1 MTTAVSTRPSLSF
14 FRCRVFQL
22 EFYYGHAS
30 DTALGPSPG
39 HCLRQQ
45 GGGMGDI
52 TYLGPLLDVL
62 GHQLV
67 PRGEV
72 VCKRLYMTV
81 SRPVTPFHD
90 AFNSA
95 TLPSNFSPTTLRHSA
110 RRCLRLPWPPDDAS
124 DRETSKASEERE
136 SDDPGNGN
144 NQGNNNET
152 ESDKAKENE
161 RRTTRR
167 KWNLSAGRGE
177 DLQSS
182 KAPSAHPASSPST
195 PPPRRTP
202 TCTPRAARTCA
213 RTASRPSGPTA

>member
-30 DTALGPSPG
+30 DTAPGPSPG

-45 GGGMGDI
+45 GGVDGGSRTLGHCLMCWAISSSREGKSSASDYTWPLADRLLPSTMPSTLRLCPRI
-52 TYLGPLLDVL
+52 SPLRRFDTLLDAASDSHGPL
-62 GHQLV
+62 
-67 PRGEV
+67 
-72 VCKRLYMTV
+72 T
-81 SRPVTPFHD
+81 TP
-90 AFNSA
+90 
-95 TLPSNFSPTTLRHSA
+95 PTEKHRKPA
-110 RRCLRLPWPPDDAS
+110 RRG
-124 DRETSKASEERE
+124 E

-152 ESDKAKENE
+152 ESDKVKENE

-213 RTASRPSGPTA
+213 RTGPRPSGPTA